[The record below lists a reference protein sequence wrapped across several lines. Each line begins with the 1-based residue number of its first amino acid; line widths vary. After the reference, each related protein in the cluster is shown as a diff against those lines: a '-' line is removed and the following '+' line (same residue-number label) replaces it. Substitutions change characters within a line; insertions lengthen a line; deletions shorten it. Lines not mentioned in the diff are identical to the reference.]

1 MTKASPITLAE
12 LLQALPEGTPQELKR
27 QIEEAYAYVA
37 GSYGGQRRTSGE
49 TCLQHN
55 LAVAHTIA
63 RLGVND
69 HTVVAALLHDALD
82 DERGLSVEAL
92 YNRFGPRTG
101 NLLLSCE
108 NLRAYVAERNHQQ
121 FAQQGDAGKLEKIR
135 RAILAMVE
143 QDVRV
148 ILIQLA
154 DTLQELRKAAALP
167 PQVRQELASEAR
179 QIYAPLA
186 NRLGVWQ
193 LKWELE
199 DLAFRYLEPEHY
211 RQIASQLDARRAQR
225 AQKIDAAARKL
236 QLCIDN
242 MGLRAT
248 VTGRPKHIYSIYRK
262 MERKGVSLDQIYD
275 IHALRVILHPD
286 GGSPNGKNR
295 RKRDEEAHGLCY
307 QVLGA
312 VHSLW
317 QPIPQE
323 FDDYIASPKPNG
335 YKSLHTAVMDEN
347 GETLEVQIRTDEMD
361 KEAELGIAA
370 HWAYKEDSGGV
381 TAYDVKRIHW
391 FRQLLQTLRE
401 ANDQAAD
408 SALLEQE
415 FLEERIYV
423 FTPRGDVID
432 LPAGSTPVDFAYQIH
447 TEVGHRCRGAKVNT
461 KMVSLDYQL
470 KSGDRVQIITAS
482 RGGPSRDWMNEN
494 LGYTRSART
503 RSKIR
508 SWFREQEREKNIEQ
522 GRAIVER
529 ELKRLG
535 LSDVYTVNDIA
546 AALRFED
553 VDQFLAK
560 VGFGDIQSSQLGGAI
575 ATLQQKLKPDDELRP
590 LLGQEQSEQP
600 RGLTVRGM
608 GGLATKFG
616 GCCSPIPPEPIRGY
630 ITRGKGITVHA
641 ASCKTLQNITEQE
654 RLIDV
659 DWGTEDET
667 YPIPIIVRAYHRPGL
682 VEDITNVLK
691 GRKISAPKTKKTTAN
706 SITTLYMVAEITDL
720 SQLEWLLERLDK
732 IPNVFDVQRQRW
744 V

>member
-1 MTKASPITLAE
+1 MTKSAPVTLTE
-12 LLQALPEGTPQELKR
+12 LLRALPEDTPQELKR
-27 QIEEAYAYVA
+27 QIEEAYAFVA
-37 GSYGGQRRTSGE
+37 HSFGGSHRTTGE
-49 TCLQHN
+49 TRLQHN
-55 LAVAHTIA
+55 LAVAHIIA

-69 HTVVAALLHDALD
+69 HTVVAALLHDVLELD
-82 DERGLSVEAL
+82 EGLTVEEL

-101 NLLLSCE
+101 GLLVAFE
-108 NLRAYVAERNHQQ
+108 KLRTYAAERNHRQY
-121 FAQQGDAGKLEKIR
+121 AQQGDASKLEKIR
-135 RAILAMVE
+135 RAILSMIE

-148 ILIQLA
+148 ILLQLA
-154 DTLQELRKAAALP
+154 DSLQDLRKAMALP
-167 PQVRQELASEAR
+167 PQARQELALEAR

-211 RQIASQLDARRAQR
+211 REIATQLDARRAQR
-225 AQKIDAAARKL
+225 AQRIEAAAGKL
-236 QLCIDN
+236 QTCLEN
-242 MGLRAT
+242 MGLQAT

-262 MERKGVSLDQIYD
+262 MQRKGVSLDQIYD
-275 IHALRVILHPD
+275 VHALRVILQ
-286 GGSPNGKNR
+286 GGMVSMNGKSR
-295 RKRDEEAHGLCY
+295 RAQAEEAHSLCY

-323 FDDYIASPKPNG
+323 FDDYIAAPKPNG

-347 GETLEVQIRTDEMD
+347 GETLEVQIRTQEMD

-370 HWAYKEDSGGV
+370 HWAYKEDSGSIS
-381 TAYDVKRIHW
+381 ASDVKRIHW
-391 FRQLLQTLRE
+391 FRQLLQTLR
-401 ANDQAAD
+401 DTSDTGAD
-408 SALLEQE
+408 SDLLQQE

-432 LPAGSTPVDFAYQIH
+432 LPAGATPVDFAYQIH

-461 KMVSLDYQL
+461 KMVSLDYELQ
-470 KSGDRVQIITAS
+470 SGDRVQIITAS

-535 LSDVYTVNDIA
+535 LSDVYSVADIA
-546 AALRFED
+546 TALRYQD

-560 VGFGDIQSSQLGGAI
+560 VGFGDIQSNQVGGAI
-575 ATLQQKLKPDDELRP
+575 ATLQQRLKPDDELRP
-590 LLGQEQSEQP
+590 LLGQQQREES

-608 GGLATKFG
+608 AGLATKFA
-616 GCCSPIPPEPIRGY
+616 GCCNPIPPEPIKGY
-630 ITRGKGITVHA
+630 ITRGKGITVHS
-641 ASCKTLQNITEQE
+641 ASCKTLNNITEQE

-659 DWGTEDET
+659 EWGSEEET

-691 GRKISAPKTKKTTAN
+691 GRKINVPKTKKTTAN
-706 SITTLYMVAEITDL
+706 SVTIVYMVAEITDL
-720 SQLEWLLERLDK
+720 AQLEWLLERLDK

>member
-1 MTKASPITLAE
+1 
-12 LLQALPEGTPQELKR
+12 
-27 QIEEAYAYVA
+27 
-37 GSYGGQRRTSGE
+37 
-49 TCLQHN
+49 
-55 LAVAHTIA
+55 
-63 RLGVND
+63 
-69 HTVVAALLHDALD
+69 
-82 DERGLSVEAL
+82 
-92 YNRFGPRTG
+92 
-101 NLLLSCE
+101 
-108 NLRAYVAERNHQQ
+108 
-121 FAQQGDAGKLEKIR
+121 
-135 RAILAMVE
+135 
-143 QDVRV
+143 
-148 ILIQLA
+148 
-154 DTLQELRKAAALP
+154 
-167 PQVRQELASEAR
+167 
-179 QIYAPLA
+179 
-186 NRLGVWQ
+186 
-193 LKWELE
+193 
-199 DLAFRYLEPEHY
+199 
-211 RQIASQLDARRAQR
+211 
-225 AQKIDAAARKL
+225 
-236 QLCIDN
+236 
-242 MGLRAT
+242 
-248 VTGRPKHIYSIYRK
+248 
-262 MERKGVSLDQIYD
+262 
-275 IHALRVILHPD
+275 
-286 GGSPNGKNR
+286 
-295 RKRDEEAHGLCY
+295 
-307 QVLGA
+307 
-312 VHSLW
+312 
-317 QPIPQE
+317 
-323 FDDYIASPKPNG
+323 
-335 YKSLHTAVMDEN
+335 
-347 GETLEVQIRTDEMD
+347 
-361 KEAELGIAA
+361 
-370 HWAYKEDSGGV
+370 
-381 TAYDVKRIHW
+381 
-391 FRQLLQTLRE
+391 
-401 ANDQAAD
+401 
-408 SALLEQE
+408 
-415 FLEERIYV
+415 
-423 FTPRGDVID
+423 
-432 LPAGSTPVDFAYQIH
+432 
-447 TEVGHRCRGAKVNT
+447 
-461 KMVSLDYQL
+461 MVSLDYQL

-553 VDQFLAK
+553 VDQFLAR

-590 LLGQEQSEQP
+590 LLGQEQSEEP

-659 DWGTEDET
+659 EWGTEDET

-706 SITTLYMVAEITDL
+706 SITTIYMVAEITDL